1 MQDASEIKLRRR
13 LMNKILIVALSFI
26 TWLPIN
32 ERAKAA
38 NDAYCLGMTGE
49 EVRNICAHAV
59 VVAWRDGGW
68 RVWHFEPGDTQTLP
82 GLVRSVDSYACDARR
97 GGIKYSNGEPVGC
110 R

>member
-1 MQDASEIKLRRR
+1 
-13 LMNKILIVALSFI
+13 
-26 TWLPIN
+26 
-32 ERAKAA
+32 
-38 NDAYCLGMTGE
+38 
-49 EVRNICAHAV
+49 VRNICAHAV